1 MIRSV
6 DRAFAILEYMS
17 NRKSVSVTEVA
28 TEFELDKG
36 TVSRMMKTFETRGM
50 AVKSETSA
58 KYRIGSGVLRLG
70 HNVITCNSIVYTAR
84 PILGELADKLGTT
97 ARLCMIEGK
106 RVFVIDQIESTKSK
120 TDKESDIPG
129 ISKPLYCSAIGK
141 IIFAYMSP
149 KKLEAT
155 LRDMEFIPY
164 TENTITSEE
173 ALKKELKEIKE
184 QGYALN
190 IAEFSDRAYCVA
202 VPIFCG
208 ADSEVKYC
216 IGITGNKDYRQDRE
230 RFQEI
235 ISYMKKASQTIG
247 HSYMINQA
255 Y

>member
-1 MIRSV
+1 MIKSV
-6 DRAFAILEYMS
+6 DRAFAVLEYMS

-36 TVSRMMKTFETRGM
+36 TVSRMMKTFEKHGM
-50 AVKSETSA
+50 AVKSENSA
-58 KYRIGSGVLRLG
+58 KYRIGSSVLKLG
-70 HNVITCNSIVYTAR
+70 HNVVTCNNIVYTAR

-106 RVFVIDQIESTKSK
+106 RVFVIDQIDSSK
-120 TDKESDIPG
+120 GKVDRESDIPG

-141 IIFAYMSP
+141 IIFAYMPP
-149 KKLEAT
+149 KKLDAI
-155 LRDMEFIPY
+155 LREMEFTSY
-164 TENTITSEE
+164 TENTITSQE
-173 ALKKELKEIKE
+173 ALRRELRQIKE

-208 ADSEVKYC
+208 AESEVKYC

-230 RFQEI
+230 RFEETVQ
-235 ISYMKKASQTIG
+235 YMKSASQTIAR
-247 HSYMINQA
+247 SYEGNDL
-255 Y
+255 